1 MPAAGRCRAFGLLA
15 LQLLLKE
22 LHVLEVAPLLLQLL
36 LGANSGILL
45 LGTRCSVP
53 VCCCLLA
60 LLPGRRMPLRRFQ
73 MFCVILLII
82 LFPCILLKTN
92 IPTGS

>member
-1 MPAAGRCRAFGLLA
+1 MLLA

-36 LGANSGILL
+36 LGAKRGVLL

-53 VCCCLLA
+53 VCRCLLP
-60 LLPGRRMPLRRFQ
+60 LPPGRCSMPYRCFQ
-73 MFCVILLII
+73 MFCGVLIII
-82 LFPCILLKTN
+82 LFPCILLQTQ
-92 IPTGS
+92 IPAGS

>member
-1 MPAAGRCRAFGLLA
+1 MAVALVPKDGSARAVKHKLCCQTLIMPAAGRCRACGLLA

-36 LGANSGILL
+36 LDSNCSILL

-53 VCCCLLA
+53 VCCCLLP
-60 LLPGRRMPLRRFQ
+60 LLPGRCMP
-73 MFCVILLII
+73 
-82 LFPCILLKTN
+82 
-92 IPTGS
+92 S